1 MSKLRNCMITGIAGS
16 GGSYLAEYVCFN
28 HPDWQVHGL
37 KRWHSTTNT
46 DNLKSIKDKIKLHE
60 CDLLDLSSI
69 IRVLREVMPERIFAL
84 ASHANVRVCFDT
96 PLAVLYNNV
105 ISMANLLEAVRL
117 TCPEVLIQLCSTSE
131 VYGNPKIF
139 PMTEEHPKVPV
150 NPYAVSKLTQE
161 TLAYAYHKSWNLRI
175 IITRM
180 FAYINPRRRDL
191 FSSSFAYA
199 ITEIEQGHR
208 VTLYHGNLDSIR
220 TLIDVRDAMESYW
233 IACDKCEIGETYNIG
248 GETNMS
254 VGGFLDK
261 LIGYSKV
268 SIIKEQNPLLLRP
281 IDVTCQIPD
290 CSKFFNKTGWKP
302 KISIDESIQWLLEE
316 VRRESK

>member
-1 MSKLRNCMITGIAGS
+1 MPNCLITGIAGS
-16 GGSYLAEYVCFN
+16 GGSYLAEYIVNN

-46 DNLKSIKDKIKLHE
+46 DNLSAIKDKIKLHE
-60 CDLLDLSSI
+60 CDLLDLSSL
-69 IRVLREVMPERIFAL
+69 IRVLKIVKPERIFAL

-96 PLAVLYNNV
+96 PLAVTYNNV

-117 TCPEVLIQLCSTSE
+117 ECPETLIQLCSTSE

-161 TLAYAYHKSWNLRI
+161 TLAYAYHKSWGLRI
-175 IITRM
+175 ITTRM

-191 FSSSFAYA
+191 FSTSFAYQIA
-199 ITEIEQGHR
+199 NIERNGGI
-208 VTLYHGNLDSIR
+208 LNHGNLDSIR
-220 TLIDVRDAMESYW
+220 TLIDVRDAMHSYW
-233 IACDKCEIGETYNIG
+233 ITCDKCAIGEAYNIG
-248 GETNMS
+248 GNTNLS
-254 VGGFLDK
+254 VGEFLDK
-261 LIGYSKV
+261 LILHSKV
-268 SIIKEQNPLLLRP
+268 PIIKYQDPVLLRP

-290 CSKFFNKTGWKP
+290 CSKFYNTTGWKP
-302 KISIDESIQWLLEE
+302 KYSLDESIEFLLDHIRKENHA
-316 VRRESK
+316 

>member
-1 MSKLRNCMITGIAGS
+1 MPNCLISGIAGS
-16 GGSYLAEYVCFN
+16 GGSYLAEYIVNN

-37 KRWHSTTNT
+37 KRWHSTTTT
-46 DNLKSIKDKIKLHE
+46 DNLNAIKDKIKLHE

-69 IRVLREVMPERIFAL
+69 IRVLREVQPERIFAL

-117 TCPEVLIQLCSTSE
+117 TCPYTLIQLCSTSE

-161 TLAYAYHKSWNLRI
+161 TLAYAYYKSWNLRI

-180 FAYINPRRRDL
+180 FAYVNPRRHDL
-191 FSSSFAYA
+191 FSTAFSCQIAK
-199 ITEIEQGHR
+199 IENGSLK
-208 VTLYHGNLDSIR
+208 TLTHGNLDSIR

-233 IACDKCEIGETYNIG
+233 IACDKCEIGEAYNIG
-248 GETNMS
+248 GDTNIS
-254 VGGFLDK
+254 VGGFLNK
-261 LIGYSKV
+261 LIEHTKAP
-268 SIIKEQNPLLLRP
+268 IIKEQDSTLLRP
-281 IDVTCQIPD
+281 VDVTCQIPD

-302 KISIDESIQWLLEE
+302 KYSLDESIEFLLEHVRKE
-316 VRRESK
+316 VK